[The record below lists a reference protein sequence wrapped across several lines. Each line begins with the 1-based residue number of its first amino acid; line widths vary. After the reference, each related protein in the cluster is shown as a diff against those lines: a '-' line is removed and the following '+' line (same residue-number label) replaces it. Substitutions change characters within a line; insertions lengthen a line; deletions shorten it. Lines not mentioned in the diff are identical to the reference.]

1 MKFST
6 LKIVLASSLLVFT
19 SACQQITGNSLL
31 TDEQGDPS
39 THALDKTPKVE
50 ELYLKSY
57 SASLQATGLD
67 KVEVSGECY
76 TSTYPRHAIYVL
88 EGGSQLDILDLNPA
102 TDANTK
108 AASCKNGRFN
118 LSINTGVLSGGI
130 HTLRFVI
137 QAWDSNN
144 KPVSNDLAASTV
156 TLTK

>member
-6 LKIVLASSLLVFT
+6 LKMALASSFLLFT

-31 TDEQGDPS
+31 TDDKGDSS
-39 THALDKTPKVE
+39 THALDKTPKIE

-67 KVEVSGECY
+67 KVDVSGECY

-88 EGGSQLDILDLNPA
+88 EGGSQLDILDLNPS

-118 LSINTGVLSGGI
+118 LSINTGALAGGV